1 MKKKFLS
8 VLIMC
13 FLAVTIVF
21 TGCGKDLGLKDNPG
35 KNEISYSNGGMTV
48 TKGDYLY
55 FVNGYV
61 DESSIDQAAI
71 KDKTYAQGKVTRGA
85 IYRTKLDDASVLKD
99 KDGFLSN
106 ADLVVSRVV
115 GFDNGGFYIL
125 GDTIYYATPYLMY
138 DEKDGAALSDR
149 VEFRS
154 ININGNTKTDRQ
166 IYVTDTHEDN
176 LDWTM
181 YSVDGKDYLVL
192 YVNGIIYSIDAST
205 GEEVAKIEN
214 STSYAFY
221 HEDEYSTESTRTSN
235 KYKYV
240 YYTRSADKTENAN
253 GAYSGNMLCV
263 LDITSGDVSRLTN
276 FSVTNSTI
284 EIVKMIDN
292 MVYYTKTSANTGS
305 KYLYM
310 HNVDELWENSSN
322 KDNITNGISYSTYVP
337 TGIGHK
343 VIVTNDSGTWVV
355 SHGAEPVLVS
365 SSSLDILKIH
375 GGYAYY
381 INSEVLYRFKIS
393 NPTTQEIAVD
403 EDATNM
409 VSAVSHIDFDGQR
422 LYVYTSYDDNYY
434 LNYVEDTENGLVQR
448 FIGVFDEDEKPEE
461 PEQDEEYGED
471 PDIEY
476 IPWID

>member
-1 MKKKFLS
+1 MKKKILS
-8 VLIMC
+8 VLIIC
-13 FLAVTIVF
+13 FLAVSMVL
-21 TGCGKDLGLKDNPG
+21 TGCGEKVLKDNPKTG
-35 KNEISYSNGGMTV
+35 DVSYSNGGMTV

-61 DESSIDQAAI
+61 DETSIDQTAI

-85 IYRTKLDDASVLKD
+85 IYRTKLDNADVVKD
-99 KDGFLSN
+99 KDGFLTN

-138 DEKDGAALSDR
+138 EKDGTALSDR

-154 ININGNTKTDRQ
+154 ININGSTKTDRQ
-166 IYVTDTHEDN
+166 LYVTDAQEDE

-192 YVNGIIYSIDAST
+192 CVNSTIYSIDASN
-205 GEEVAKIEN
+205 GKVVAKVEN
-214 STSYAFY
+214 TTSHAFY
-221 HEDEYSTESTRTSN
+221 HESEYTTEGSRTSN

-240 YYTRSADKTENAN
+240 YYTRSADSSES

-263 LDITSGDVSRLTN
+263 VDITNGDIKRPTN
-276 FSVTNSTI
+276 FSVTDDTI
-284 EIVKMIDN
+284 QIVDMIEN
-292 MVYYTKTSANTGS
+292 YLYYTKTDATSTS
-305 KYLYM
+305 KLYF
-310 HNVDELWENSSN
+310 HDVDGLWDNSKN
-322 KDNITNGISYSTYVP
+322 KTDLTNGISYSSYVP

-343 VIVTNDSGTWVV
+343 VIVTNDNGTWVV
-355 SHGAEPVLVS
+355 TSGATPKLVS
-365 SSSLDILKIH
+365 TNSLEILKIN

-381 INSEVLYRFKIS
+381 LNSDVLYRFKIS
-393 NPTTQEIAVD
+393 EPSIQEIAVGD
-403 EDATNM
+403 DTTNKIS
-409 VSAVSHIDFDGQR
+409 VANHLDFDGQR

-448 FIGVFDEDEKPEE
+448 FVGVFDDDEKPEE

-471 PDIEY
+471 PDVEY

>member
-13 FLAVTIVF
+13 FLAVTIVL
-21 TGCGKDLGLKDNPG
+21 TGCGKDLGLKDNPS

-61 DESSIDQAAI
+61 DESSIDKSAI
-71 KDKTYAQGKVTRGA
+71 NNKIYAQGNVTRGG
-85 IYRTKLDDASVLKD
+85 IYRTKLDNAKVLKD

-125 GDTIYYATPYLMY
+125 GDTIYYATPYLMF
-138 DEKDGAALSDR
+138 ESGGTPLSDR

-154 ININGNTKTDRQ
+154 ININGNTKTDKQ

-181 YSVDGKDYLVL
+181 YSLDGKDYLVL
-192 YVNGIIYSIDAST
+192 YVNGTIYSINAST
-205 GEEVAKIEN
+205 GEEVAKVEN

-221 HEDEYSTESTRTSN
+221 HEEEYSIESTRTSN

-240 YYTRSADKTENAN
+240 YYTRSADSSENVN
-253 GAYSGNMLCV
+253 GAYSGNTLCA
-263 LDITSGDVSRLTN
+263 LDITNGECGKLTN
-276 FSVTNSTI
+276 FKVTNDTI
-284 EIVKMIDN
+284 EVVDMIDN
-292 MVYYTKTSANTGS
+292 YVYYTRKDSATT
-305 KYLYM
+305 KLYW
-310 HNVDELWENSSN
+310 HNVDSVTKNWSDDTDL
-322 KDNITNGISYSTYVP
+322 TNGIAYSTYVP

-343 VIVTNDSGTWVV
+343 IIVTNDNGTWVV
-355 SHGAEPVLVS
+355 SPDAKPVLVS

-381 INSEVLYRFKIS
+381 LNSEVLYRFRIS
-393 NPTTQEIAVD
+393 NPSIQEIAVD
-403 EDATNM
+403 EDTTNM

-448 FIGVFDEDEKPEE
+448 FIGVFDDDEKPEE
-461 PEQDEEYGED
+461 PEQDEDYGED